1 MYIMKNKRENM
12 NKVINEINKMTDKNE
27 LESLIGII
35 QTKIRDLTVGE
46 LTVGCKV
53 WVVQKTK
60 RTAGTVTKINIKKAV
75 VEMNWQGRGLSK
87 VNVPLT
93 MLEVA

>member
-1 MYIMKNKRENM
+1 M
-12 NKVINEINKMTDKNE
+12 NKVINEINKMTDRNE

-60 RTAGTVTKINIKKAV
+60 RTAGVVTKINIKKAV
-75 VEMNWQGRGLSK
+75 VEMDWQGRGLSK